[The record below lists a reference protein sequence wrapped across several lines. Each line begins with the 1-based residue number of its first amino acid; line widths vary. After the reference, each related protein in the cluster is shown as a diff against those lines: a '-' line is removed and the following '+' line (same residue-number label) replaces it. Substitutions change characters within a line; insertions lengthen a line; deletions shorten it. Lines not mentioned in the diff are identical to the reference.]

1 MTDVQAEPQTRRG
14 RRGADRRR
22 PPSLLSTVLA
32 VVLALAGVSVM
43 MYPAA
48 ASWFSELQQ
57 RDQLEGYAQQ
67 VESTDPGL
75 LAERLAE
82 ARRYNAGLAGID
94 LEDPFTHAASG
105 PLDDAA
111 VDYVSQ
117 MTASPGDVMAEL
129 RIPGVAALLP
139 VYHGTAAS
147 TLERGVGHLYGSS
160 LPVGGPG
167 THAVLTGHRG
177 YPEATLFSDL
187 DRLREGDS
195 FTLTTLGE
203 TLVYRVT
210 ETQVVEPD
218 DTGSL
223 GIVAGRDLVTL
234 ITCTPLGV
242 NSHRLLVHAERVEM
256 LTETE
261 AESVVAEIPVG
272 FPWWAIV
279 LAVALVVC
287 LAVLIV
293 AARRGARSPGPR
305 DAVHLGGSTPA
316 ST

>member
-1 MTDVQAEPQTRRG
+1 MTPLLTDADATPSTRRE
-14 RRGADRRR
+14 RRDAGRRR
-22 PPSLLSTVLA
+22 PPSLLSATLA
-32 VVLALAGVSVM
+32 VVLVLAGIAVM

-48 ASWFSELQQ
+48 ASWFSALQQ
-57 RDQLEGYAQQ
+57 RDQLHGYAQQ
-67 VESTDPGL
+67 VERTDPGL
-75 LAERLAE
+75 LADLLAD
-82 ARRYNAGLAGID
+82 ARRYNESLSGIA

-111 VDYVSQ
+111 LDYLGQ
-117 MTASPGDVMAEL
+117 LTASPGDVMAEL

-139 VYHGTAAS
+139 VYHGTTAA

-187 DRLREGDS
+187 DKLGEGDR

-210 ETQVVEPD
+210 GIQVVEPD
-218 DTGSL
+218 DTASL
-223 GIVAGRDLVTL
+223 AIVAGRDLVTL

-242 NSHRLLVHAERVEM
+242 NTHRLLVHAERV
-256 LTETE
+256 
-261 AESVVAEIPVG
+261 VVAGDEATAADVVEIPVG
-272 FPWWAIV
+272 FPWWAVV
-279 LAVALVVC
+279 LAVALLVC
-287 LAVLIV
+287 VAVLIAV
-293 AARRGARSPGPR
+293 ARQRSR
-305 DAVHLGGSTPA
+305 TSDALMC
-316 ST
+316 